1 MGLTLSTEFL
11 FGITVGVLL
20 VLLSRP
26 LTRMLGQAGRYLPL
40 LILLAALIVGLVI
53 WLGR

>member
-40 LILLAALIVGLVI
+40 LLLLTAVVVGLIV